1 MFWFCELGRCK
12 YCFGFIEASAWG
24 ATQCNKIAKRH
35 LALVSFRPKYRLVF
49 CNLLFARIF
58 FSNPDTKRA
67 NMTVQASLYGAD
79 YKCKSVKIK
88 MSKILAILKKIPSS
102 LINKEFALNAGSDD
116 LG

>member
-1 MFWFCELGRCK
+1 
-12 YCFGFIEASAWG
+12 
-24 ATQCNKIAKRH
+24 
-35 LALVSFRPKYRLVF
+35 
-49 CNLLFARIF
+49 
-58 FSNPDTKRA
+58 
-67 NMTVQASLYGAD
+67 MTVQASLYGAD